1 MVGSFISCSGEWHL
15 TDVEPGPLPRSTLRL
30 TGVFV
35 LVVVAG
41 LVIGWIVSRGSS
53 AIAEVGEPA
62 PGFTV
67 ELIDGGEFTLS
78 EARGRPV
85 IVNLW
90 ASWCAPCREE
100 IPDISAFATA
110 NPDVTVVGVAVQDP
124 ENSAREFAATIG
136 ATYPLALGTTEF
148 EDAYPH
154 LGLPATYII
163 DQDGTVIEVINGIV
177 DDAILT
183 EALT

>member
-1 MVGSFISCSGEWHL
+1 M
-15 TDVEPGPLPRSTLRL
+15 EPGPLPRPGLKL

-35 LVVVAG
+35 LVVVVG
-41 LVIGWIVSRGSS
+41 LGIGWILGRDS
-53 AIAEVGEPA
+53 AENSEIGKPA
-62 PGFTV
+62 PDFTV
-67 ELIDGGEFTLS
+67 ELIDGGTFTLS
-78 EARGRPV
+78 EARGQPV

-154 LGLPATYII
+154 LGLPATYVI
-163 DQDGTVIEVINGIV
+163 DEDGTVIDIINGIV
-177 DDAILT
+177 NEEVLT
-183 EALT
+183 DALT

>member
-1 MVGSFISCSGEWHL
+1 MAL
-15 TDVEPGPLPRSTLRL
+15 
-30 TGVFV
+30 
-35 LVVVAG
+35 G
-41 LVIGWIVSRGSS
+41 LAIGWIVGRDSS
-53 AIAEVGEPA
+53 QVAEIGGAA
-62 PGFTV
+62 PDFTV
-67 ELIDGGEFTLS
+67 EVIDGGTFTLS
-78 EARGRPV
+78 EAQGQPV

-110 NPDVTVVGVAVQDP
+110 NPDVTIIGVAVEDP
-124 ENSAREFAATIG
+124 ESSAREFAATIG

-163 DQDGTVIEVINGIV
+163 DKNGTVTDVINGIV
-177 DDAILT
+177 DEETLT
-183 EALT
+183 NALA

>member
-1 MVGSFISCSGEWHL
+1 M
-15 TDVEPGPLPRSTLRL
+15 EPGPLPRPRLKL

-41 LVIGWIVSRGSS
+41 LVIGWIVGRDSGVV
-53 AIAEVGEPA
+53 AETGEPA
-62 PGFTV
+62 PDFTV
-67 ELIDGGEFTLS
+67 ELIDGGTFTLS
-78 EARGRPV
+78 AARGQPV

-110 NPDVTVVGVAVQDP
+110 HPEVTVVGVAVQDP
-124 ENSAREFAATIG
+124 EKSAREFAATIG

-154 LGLPATYII
+154 LGLPATFVI
-163 DQDGTVIEVINGIV
+163 DENGTVIEVINGIV
-177 DDAILT
+177 NEEILADALS
-183 EALT
+183 

>member
-1 MVGSFISCSGEWHL
+1 MG
-15 TDVEPGPLPRSTLRL
+15 PGPLPRRSLKL

-35 LVVVAG
+35 LVVVVG
-41 LVIGWIVSRGSS
+41 LVIGWIVGQDSAESS
-53 AIAEVGEPA
+53 EIGKPA
-62 PGFTV
+62 PDFTV
-67 ELIDGGEFTLS
+67 ALIDGGTFTLS
-78 EARGRPV
+78 EARGQPV

-100 IPDISAFATA
+100 IPDISAFAAA

-124 ENSAREFAATIG
+124 EKSAREFAATIG

-154 LGLPATYII
+154 LGLPATFII
-163 DQDGTVIEVINGIV
+163 DENGTVIDIINGIV
-177 DDAILT
+177 NEEVLTDAL
-183 EALT
+183 A